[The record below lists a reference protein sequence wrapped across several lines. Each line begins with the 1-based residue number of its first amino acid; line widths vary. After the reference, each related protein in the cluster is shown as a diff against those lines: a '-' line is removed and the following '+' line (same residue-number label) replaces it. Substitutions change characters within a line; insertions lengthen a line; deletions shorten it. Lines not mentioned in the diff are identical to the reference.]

1 MVFAKKLGRQEEEGT
16 VLEESDKSG
25 PSSNTEVSDT
35 EELPGQVQ
43 DSLPDALEKETR
55 ELAKRE
61 KKQAARGK
69 EQAEE
74 KGEAEEAEAGR
85 VPCPECGETYADE
98 RGLAVHMA
106 RKHRKKEQP
115 EGEPRTRNLAKTEPC
130 PVCGRRLAPQG
141 LSRHMEKHARE
152 REAEAGAELA
162 GLIQQPVSEAV
173 EQILEQVPKIADQL
187 LKNEDLLLRALQSN
201 GWKLKVMDE
210 KLIILVK

>member
-1 MVFAKKLGRQEEEGT
+1 M
-16 VLEESDKSG
+16 EESDKPGLS
-25 PSSNTEVSDT
+25 PNTEASDR
-35 EELPGQVQ
+35 EELPGQAQ
-43 DSLPDALEKETR
+43 GSPPDSLEKETR

-61 KKQAARGK
+61 KKQAARGE

-74 KGEAEEAEAGR
+74 KGEAEEDQAGR

-106 RKHRKKEQP
+106 RKHRKKKQP
-115 EGEPRTRNLAKTEPC
+115 EREPRTRNLAKTKPC
-130 PVCGRRLAPQG
+130 PICGKPLAPQG
-141 LSRHMEKHARE
+141 LHRHMEKHARE

-173 EQILEQVPKIADQL
+173 EQILEQVPRIADQL

-201 GWKLKVMDE
+201 GWKLKVKEE
-210 KLIILVK
+210 KLIILVKT